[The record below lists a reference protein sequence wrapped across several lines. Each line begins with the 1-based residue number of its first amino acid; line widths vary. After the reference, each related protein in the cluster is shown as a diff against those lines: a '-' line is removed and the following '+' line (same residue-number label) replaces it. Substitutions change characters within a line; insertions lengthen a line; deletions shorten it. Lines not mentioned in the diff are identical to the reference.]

1 MTLDTSLSS
10 IFLVLVGDG
19 EFAACGALVLVANGI
34 GNSLVLGLFSG
45 VLVAL
50 VASAEELF
58 LHKID
63 GYNGC

>member
-1 MTLDTSLSS
+1 MVLDTVLSS
-10 IFLVLVGDG
+10 IFLVLVGDR

-45 VLVAL
+45 ALVAL

-58 LHKID
+58 LHKVD
-63 GYNGC
+63 GCTGC